1 MRCIQPQLR
10 KLSCTYR
17 YRMYVIIRGTIW
29 YCSLVSYIVA
39 IYTRINLGISLRR
52 AYVDSAEMFF
62 AKRKLPINKQ
72 LERYAWFWG
81 SWYYYYRV
89 GLDRSWVAPQ
99 SPTRYRDH
107 DIELQSVWLLTTFFQ
122 APSIVGKSWKRTWL
136 SEARNTS
143 HIASPSYTV
152 IFHKVC
158 VDLIKSSQ
166 LLLNYIRT
174 SLQVGVD
181 HLDRFPW

>member
-1 MRCIQPQLR
+1 MGYGSFARTMR
-10 KLSCTYR
+10 
-17 YRMYVIIRGTIW
+17 
-29 YCSLVSYIVA
+29 A
-39 IYTRINLGISLRR
+39 IRR
-52 AYVDSAEMFF
+52 AYVDSLEMFF
-62 AKRKLPINKQ
+62 TKCKLPINKQ
-72 LERYAWFWG
+72 LERYAWFGG

-89 GLDRSWVAPQ
+89 GLDRSWVALE

-107 DIELQSVWLLTTFFQ
+107 DIEMQCAWLLTTCFQ
-122 APSIVGKSWKRTWL
+122 MPSTLGKSCKRAWL
-136 SEARNTS
+136 SEAGNTS
-143 HIASPSYTV
+143 HTASPSYTA

-158 VDLIKSSQ
+158 VDLINSSQ